1 MYQKVR
7 KYPLSLILIAVIW
20 YLSFFTPPQTQLD
33 DVAFIDKWVHIIMYG
48 GTCMVIWG
56 EYLYRHRNGINKKK
70 LLLWAWLAPIVMS
83 GIIELLQAYC
93 TGGRRSGD
101 WIDLA
106 ANAMGATLAAVI
118 GFALLYPLSKIYRDW
133 FGDESCNSVGRQ

>member
-1 MYQKVR
+1 
-7 KYPLSLILIAVIW
+7 
-20 YLSFFTPPQTQLD
+20 
-33 DVAFIDKWVHIIMYG
+33 
-48 GTCMVIWG
+48 MVIWG

-118 GFALLYPLSKIYRDW
+118 GFALLYPLSKAYKD
-133 FGDESCNSVGRQ
+133 